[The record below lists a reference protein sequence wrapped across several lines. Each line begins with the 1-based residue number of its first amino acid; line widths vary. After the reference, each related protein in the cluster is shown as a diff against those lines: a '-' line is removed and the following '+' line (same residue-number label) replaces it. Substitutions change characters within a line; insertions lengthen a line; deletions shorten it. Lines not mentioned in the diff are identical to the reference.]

1 MRFKVTLIFY
11 ILTLFSL
18 RAQQRPQLVLPLA
31 HTSYIQGLKFSP
43 DGRNILTSSADG
55 TAKIWDK
62 FSGKLISTIDSLS
75 ENEVAL
81 YTPDGQG
88 IFTYPGIFSEKKEFN
103 IRLWDAAAGSLVK
116 TFTGHKSAI
125 EHIAISPNGK
135 WMVSCSYDTTA
146 VLWDTRTGKALL
158 RMDSFNL
165 PPGHVQFSPNGKQ
178 FAIYTTQFN
187 KTQWDYQVQL
197 WDAERKIK
205 IANYNTSGG
214 PIGNMQFSPDG
225 TKLLVGMLWHTNAYV
240 FDTQTGD
247 LAYELNGHTGNLRYG
262 VFFTPDGSK
271 IITSAADSTIRFWDA
286 KNGAPLK
293 TILAHKGDIDY
304 VVISPDGK
312 YLASSSDEDKMV
324 VKWEVATGHFLA
336 KWETTEQMRGS
347 LEFSAKGNYILYRA
361 SDRSRSAVY
370 VFDANKYTL
379 VRKIENGEDYCMDS
393 SERYMCVETR
403 NSFLPKI
410 LLAQTG
416 QELYQLGTAP
426 EDIKR
431 MQFLPQTNRLLYKS
445 AAGTQRLWDIETGEQ
460 EQLFYNNKQGEVMA
474 ATVINNQTVLA
485 LATNNYEVQ
494 IYKGANKRATYSVKG
509 GDYNV
514 SHLIFSP
521 TQQYFAVFGDADKFY
536 SDMVR
541 VYETETGK
549 LISTFDGVSFSIK
562 NSAFSADE
570 KKLITSGFMDPV
582 FIWDIEGQKLDTIL
596 YASKT
601 PYFSEDYDKH
611 EYVNDNTAISPN
623 RKWVATTYKNHEFLH
638 VWDIDAKTIEG
649 EYKTNTAIWGT
660 FISQI
665 EFTGKGN
672 YFAIN
677 YFNSSDDLNSPGY
690 NSRTHNFV
698 VVYKRGSKE
707 PYFVVEGGTK
717 FVFSPDEKY
726 VAVPADKKLL
736 VYDLATQKMVYSAP
750 FDFSHSPFVQWETEG
765 RLLAVQ
771 DAKGNI
777 EIISIEQKKSV
788 NKYKIEG
795 RIETVDWQHG
805 RIIAY
810 QNSALHLHQITTGK
824 ENVALVMLGGRDA
837 AKVTPDG
844 YYQAVPDDARLL
856 GWKYKNNIY
865 DFTRWDMQYNRP
877 DKVLQAFGST
887 NTNLINI
894 HQNAWQKRVRK
905 THTDTTLFNST
916 APLPEIELLNAA
928 DIEGL
933 QTASTI
939 TLKISAKELQQTN
952 RLKNVEVIINGTPLY
967 GQNGLA
973 INAADTTLLLP
984 VTLSTGINK
993 IKISCTNT
1001 VGLQSLDKVVYT
1013 TYNPTDTVQPRVW
1026 YIGIGVSEYADA
1038 THNLRYAA
1046 KDVNDMA
1053 TTIKQKFNAQTLLLT
1068 NGNVTLQNIL
1078 ALKQTLINKTKPD
1091 DVIILSL
1098 SGHGTVDTAYDFYF
1112 ATHDM
1117 DFKHPVANGLSYDKL
1132 VWLLDSIPAR
1142 QKLVLMDACHSG
1154 EMDKETLLG
1163 IKDAENDSISAT
1175 RSGIELL
1182 VDESEQKIGMKNTF
1196 RLMQDM
1202 FAGSAQNNGATII
1215 SAAAGTEFAFEG
1227 NNWKNGVFTY
1237 CILKGLTEKL
1247 ADEDGDGQI
1256 TVSELQHYVADN
1268 VELLTQGRQR
1278 PTSRQT
1284 NFDNNWVVWK

>member
-1 MRFKVTLIFY
+1 MRNKVTLVLFIVSV
-11 ILTLFSL
+11 FSL
-18 RAQQRPQLVLPLA
+18 LAQQRPQLVLPLA
-31 HTSYIQGLKFSP
+31 HTSYIQGMKFSA

-75 ENEVAL
+75 ENEAAL

-88 IFTYPGIFSEKKEFN
+88 IFTYPGIFSEEKEFN

-116 TFTGHKSAI
+116 TFTGHKKAI
-125 EHIAISPNGK
+125 EHIAVSPNGK

-158 RMDSFNL
+158 RMDSFDL
-165 PPGHVQFSPNGKQ
+165 PPGYAQFSPNGKQ
-178 FAIYTTQFN
+178 FAIYTQQFN

-214 PIGNMQFSPDG
+214 PIGSVQFSPDG
-225 TKLLVGMLWHTNAYV
+225 TKLLIGMLWHATAYV
-240 FDTQTGD
+240 FDTKTGD

-271 IITSAADSTIRFWDA
+271 IITSAADSTIRIWDA

-312 YLASSSDEDKMV
+312 YLASSSDEDKTV
-324 VKWEVATGHFLA
+324 VKWDVATGHFLA
-336 KWETTEQMRGS
+336 KWETTEQLRGS
-347 LEFSAKGNYILYRA
+347 LEFSPKGNYILYRA
-361 SDRSRSAVY
+361 SNPSQSALY
-370 VFDANKYTL
+370 VFEANKYKL

-403 NSFLPKI
+403 NSFLPQI
-410 LLAQTG
+410 LLVQTG
-416 QELYQLGTAP
+416 QELYQLGTPP

-431 MQFLPQTNRLLYKS
+431 MQFLPKTNRLLYKS
-445 AAGTQRLWDIETGEQ
+445 AAGTQRLWDMETGEQ
-460 EQLFYNNKQGEVMA
+460 EQLLYNNKQGTVMA

-485 LATNNYEVQ
+485 AATNSYEVQ
-494 IYKGANKRATYSVKG
+494 IYRGADRQPVYSVKG

-514 SHLIFSP
+514 GHLIFSP
-521 TQQYFAVFGDADKFY
+521 TKQYFAVFGDADKFY
-536 SDMVR
+536 SDTVR
-541 VYETETGK
+541 VYETQTGN
-549 LISTFDGVSFSIK
+549 LVSTFDGVSFSIE
-562 NSAFSADE
+562 NSLFSADE
-570 KKLITSGFMDPV
+570 KKLITSGFMEPV
-582 FIWDIEGQKLDTIL
+582 FIWDIEGQKLDTVL
-596 YASKT
+596 YAGEN
-601 PYFSEDYDKH
+601 YFAERYNEH
-611 EYVNDNTAISPN
+611 EYENDNTAISPN
-623 RKWVATTYKNHEFLH
+623 AQWVATTYKNQDFLH
-638 VWDIDAKTIEG
+638 IWDIEAKTIEG
-649 EYKTNTAIWGT
+649 KYKTNTAIWGT

-665 EFTGKGN
+665 EFTGKGDYLAVN
-672 YFAIN
+672 YFR
-677 YFNSSDDLNSPGY
+677 SSDDLNNPNY
-690 NSRTHNFV
+690 NSLPHNFV
-698 VVYKRGSKE
+698 VVYKRGSNE
-707 PYFVVEGGTK
+707 PYFVVEGGK
-717 FVFSPDEKY
+717 RFVFSPDEKY
-726 VAVPADKKLL
+726 VAVPADKKML
-736 VYDLATQKMVYSAP
+736 VYDLATQKEVYSTS
-750 FDFSHSPFVQWETEG
+750 FDYTITHFVQWEPQG
-765 RLLAVQ
+765 RLLALQ
-771 DAKGNI
+771 DGNGNF
-777 EIISIEQKKSV
+777 EIINPALKKSI

-795 RIETVDWQHG
+795 RVETVDWEHS

-810 QNSALHLHQITTGK
+810 QNSALHVHQLSTGK
-824 ENVALVMLGGRDA
+824 ESVAIVMLGGRDA
-837 AKVTPDG
+837 AKITPDG

-865 DFTRWDMQYNRP
+865 DFNRWDMQYNRP
-877 DKVLQAFGST
+877 DKILQAFGSQ
-887 NTNLINI
+887 NTDLISL

-905 THTDTTLFNST
+905 THTDTLQFNTT
-916 APLPEIELLNAA
+916 AALPQIEILNLNEIEGIRTEN
-928 DIEGL
+928 
-933 QTASTI
+933 TATV
-939 TLKISAKELQQTN
+939 KISAKELQQN
-952 RLKNVEVIINGTPLY
+952 NLLKNVSVIINGAPLF
-967 GQNGLA
+967 GTGGLPLNTVDTVLTLP
-973 INAADTTLLLP
+973 IN
-984 VTLSTGINK
+984 LSTGINK
-993 IKISCTNT
+993 IKITCTNSAG
-1001 VGLQSLDKVVYT
+1001 VQSLDKVVYA
-1013 TYNPTDTVQPRVW
+1013 TYNPVDAVKSTVW

-1038 THNLRYAA
+1038 KHNLRYAA

-1053 TTIKQKFNAQTLLLT
+1053 ATIKQKFNTQTLLLT
-1068 NGNVTLQNIL
+1068 NSNATLKNIID
-1078 ALKQTLINKTKPD
+1078 LKQTLINKTKPD
-1091 DVIILSL
+1091 DVVILSL

-1117 DFKHPVANGLSYDKL
+1117 DFKHPATNGLSYDKL

-1163 IKDAENDSISAT
+1163 IKEAENDSISAT

-1182 VDESEQKIGMKNTF
+1182 VDESEQKVGMKNTF
-1196 RLMQDM
+1196 TLMQEM

-1247 ADEDGDGQI
+1247 ADENADGQI
-1256 TVSELQHYVADN
+1256 TVNELQQYVADN
-1268 VELLTQGRQR
+1268 VELLTKGRQR
-1278 PTSRQT
+1278 PTGRQT